1 VTTIVHST
9 CFEGGFALEQLEN
22 ERNEIYYRAC
32 KDSICRY
39 AEDEYIARMYLEGM
53 GWDPMQP
60 PLPEDQSTPQF
71 QPPAVDPKNPAPETI
86 PATPDSPSA
95 HCTTDR
101 PESDS
106 SDGYARLYF

>member
-1 VTTIVHST
+1 MTTTVHAT
-9 CFEGGFALEQLEN
+9 HFEGGYSLEQLEN

-60 PLPEDQSTPQF
+60 PLPLDQSTPQS
-71 QPPAVDPKNPAPETI
+71 QPPAADPKNPAPETI
-86 PATPDSPSA
+86 PAIPGLPSE
-95 HCTTDR
+95 HCTTGTQ
-101 PESDS
+101 ESDS
-106 SDGYARLYF
+106 EGGCARLYF

>member
-1 VTTIVHST
+1 MTTIVHST
-9 CFEGGFALEQLEN
+9 CFEGGYKLEQLEN

-53 GWDPMQP
+53 GWDPTQP
-60 PLPEDQSTPQF
+60 ELDQPILQSQS
-71 QPPAVDPKNPAPETI
+71 PAADPKNPAPETT
-86 PATPDSPSA
+86 PANPDSPSE
-95 HCTTDR
+95 HCTTGR

-106 SDGYARLYF
+106 SDEYARLYF

>member
-1 VTTIVHST
+1 MTTIVHST
-9 CFEGGFALEQLEN
+9 CFEGGYKLEQLEN

-60 PLPEDQSTPQF
+60 PLPEDQSTPQS
-71 QPPAVDPKNPAPETI
+71 QPPVVDPKSPAHGTT
-86 PATPDSPSA
+86 PANRGLPSA

-101 PESDS
+101 LESDS

>member
-1 VTTIVHST
+1 MTTIVHST
-9 CFEGGFALEQLEN
+9 CFEGGYKLEQLEN

-60 PLPEDQSTPQF
+60 PLPEDQSTPQS
-71 QPPAVDPKNPAPETI
+71 QPPNVDPKNPAPETT
-86 PATPDSPSA
+86 PASPDLPSE
-95 HCTTDR
+95 HCTTDTQV
-101 PESDS
+101 SNS
-106 SDGYARLYF
+106 SDWCGRLYF